1 MDRNRTREEGG
12 SRRRGGASVNKYT
25 GFDDTST
32 EGRTPYKTQATT
44 YLKIK
49 LNGFNGHPFIY
60 LHTVDLSF
68 LSYRMKKS
76 QSQKLCHPTF
86 LPSTYSPS
94 LV

>member
-1 MDRNRTREEGG
+1 MDRNRIGEEEGR

-44 YLKIK
+44 YSFE
-49 LNGFNGHPFIY
+49 NQTEFFNGHTSPFIY

-68 LSYRMKKS
+68 CLVL
-76 QSQKLCHPTF
+76 QK
-86 LPSTYSPS
+86 
-94 LV
+94 